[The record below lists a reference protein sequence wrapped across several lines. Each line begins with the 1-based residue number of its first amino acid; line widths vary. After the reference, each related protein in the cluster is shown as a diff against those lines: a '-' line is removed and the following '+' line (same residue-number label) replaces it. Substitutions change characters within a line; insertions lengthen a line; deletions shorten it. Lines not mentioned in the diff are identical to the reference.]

1 MNLPHALTTTQ
12 LAPPSHFEAIGGQAA
27 VDRLVNAFY
36 AQMDSRPDATGIRAM
51 HEPDLGHTKAVLR
64 LYLAEWLGGPKD
76 YTAQRG
82 HPRLRMRHAAFPIG
96 MPERDAW
103 LACMAAALQ
112 QTGVP
117 PDLHSV
123 LMAAFFKTADWMRNP
138 PNPPAQPA
146 INPAINP
153 KEAP

>member
-1 MNLPHALTTTQ
+1 MNLPHALPTAP
-12 LAPPSHFEAIGGQAA
+12 LAPPSHFEAIGGQTA
-27 VDRLVNAFY
+27 VDRLVDAFY

-64 LYLAEWLGGPKD
+64 LYLAEWLGGPKG

-96 MPERDAW
+96 VLERDAW
-103 LACMAAALQ
+103 LACMGAAMQ

-117 PDLHSV
+117 PDLHRV
-123 LMAAFFKTADWMRNP
+123 LMVAFFKTADFMRNTP
-138 PNPPAQPA
+138 HPPATPA
-146 INPAINP
+146 NNP
-153 KEAP
+153 KEAS